1 MKEKRFTPHIK
12 DYVRGFTLIEH
23 EHSKSAKKINL
34 LLPPSLRLGSVRRNE
49 GFTLIELLVVIAIIG
64 LLASIVLVSLGGA
77 RNRAKD
83 ARVIAEMSQIR
94 ATAEMIY
101 SSDGDYDNVVCT
113 QADMAPLCDDIK
125 AQTGGTLPTIARNPA
140 TSALK
145 YCAYVKLIALK
156 DTLAN
161 YYCVDST
168 GVAKETTTNPSGT
181 CPGTLYVCP

>member
-1 MKEKRFTPHIK
+1 MKIFAKK
-12 DYVRGFTLIEH
+12 GFTLIEH
-23 EHSKSAKKINL
+23 EHSK
-34 LLPPSLRLGSVRRNE
+34 SVRRNE

-64 LLASIVLVSLGGA
+64 ILASIVLVSLGGA
-77 RNRAKD
+77 RNKAKD

-113 QADMAPLCDDIK
+113 QADMKPLCDDI
-125 AQTGGTLPTIARNPA
+125 AVQTGGTALTIGKPA
-140 TSALK
+140 TPALK
-145 YCAYVKLIALK
+145 YCAHVILISKK
-156 DTLAN
+156 DTVTN

-181 CPGTLYVCP
+181 CVATDYVCP